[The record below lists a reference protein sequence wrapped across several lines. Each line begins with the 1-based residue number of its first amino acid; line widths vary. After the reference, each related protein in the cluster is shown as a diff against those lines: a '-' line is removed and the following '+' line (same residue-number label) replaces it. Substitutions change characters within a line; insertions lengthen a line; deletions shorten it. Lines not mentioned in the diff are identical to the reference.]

1 MDKIFVKTLKILLKG
16 LYKPSKPHP
25 SELFFKNCDPSL
37 VLLYDM
43 KLHGKKIEKT
53 DDPRILYCRQMEKRI
68 KSNR

>member
-37 VLLYDM
+37 AYFM
-43 KLHGKKIEKT
+43 
-53 DDPRILYCRQMEKRI
+53 M
-68 KSNR
+68 